1 MTGQLSLISVTRFR
15 DAGSRVCAALF
26 AVLFFA
32 LLLSLAR
39 FELFP
44 LPALAGLV
52 LLAALAAW
60 RPSTA
65 LLVLATLIPVATWL
79 GRPWEPS
86 AAWAE
91 ALVVAFSAGY
101 CARGA
106 VTTRGKRDELELPIL
121 LGAAVIVASLIVQV
135 LVDSWR
141 FGGATVE
148 INSGCSSGRTTC
160 GLPPREPVDAAMR
173 FLESLVLFRAAAKLL
188 ARREIRPAARAGV
201 RVGAAAAA
209 AINVLRLWEGALR
222 LSSPVEVFGRYFLT
236 QRFNA
241 HYGDLNAAGSY
252 FVLVVFPALGLA
264 VRQMWRWGPAALLIA
279 VALWIAGSRAAFI
292 AGLVAMIVPAG
303 VFVFRLSGAGPRRM
317 TAVAAAIMLILVVVG
332 MVRYLPTRRNQ
343 IEPSTALEVRWELA
357 RTSVRMLAAG
367 PMFGAGIGRYYWR
380 SGEFSSPRLLTIFP
394 PAIHENAH
402 NNFLQILAELG
413 VVGLGAVIW
422 LMLVAARACGRLVRA
437 DPRDP
442 LRWGVAVGLLAFVIS
457 WLGGHPLL
465 IDEPAFAFWLLLGT
479 ACGWAPAS
487 PPSGSRALTWAVG
500 ALMLVVGLSVPVR
513 TNSERADFNLEHRGI
528 GLSVWQDEID
538 GIRYRR
544 AGSTSVVFVPSG
556 SSVSVV
562 PLRASRPSD
571 DLKVEVWLDGRRAD
585 EVRVRSDLWLPLRLL
600 LPKSANPPRF
610 HRLEFRVSDPPAV
623 EAAILMV
630 GKVQVR

>member
-1 MTGQLSLISVTRFR
+1 MAVTTFR
-15 DAGSRVCAALF
+15 DAGWRVCAALF

-32 LLLSLAR
+32 LLLSLAG
-39 FELFP
+39 FEHFP

-52 LLAALAAW
+52 LFGGLAAR

-65 LLVLATLIPVATWL
+65 LLVLATLIPVAMWL
-79 GRPWEPS
+79 GRRWEPS

-106 VTTRGKRDELELPIL
+106 VMTRGERDELDLPIL

-135 LVDSWR
+135 LVDGWR
-141 FGGATVE
+141 FGGATVRDQLWLLVRQDYLRFSAVGDP
-148 INSGCSSGRTTC
+148 IDS
-160 GLPPREPVDAAMR
+160 AMR
-173 FLESLVLFRAAAKLL
+173 FLESLLLFRAAATATRADRTFGPLL
-188 ARREIRPAARAGV
+188 VRASVFGAS
-201 RVGAAAAA
+201 AAAAV
-209 AINVLRLWEGALR
+209 NVLRLWEGALR
-222 LSSPVEVFGRYFLT
+222 LSSPLEVFVRYLLT

-252 FVLVVFPALGLA
+252 FVLVVFPAMGLA

-279 VALWIAGSRAAFI
+279 ASLWIAGSRAAFV
-292 AGLVAMIVPAG
+292 AGLVAMIVSAV

-317 TAVAAAIMLILVVVG
+317 TAVAAAIMLLLVAVG
-332 MVRYLPTRRNQ
+332 MMRYLPTRRNQ
-343 IEPSTALEVRWELA
+343 IEPSTALEVRWELV
-357 RTSVRMLAAG
+357 RTSVRMLASG
-367 PMFGAGIGRYYWR
+367 PIFGAGIGRYYWR

-413 VVGLGAVIW
+413 FVGLGAMIW
-422 LMLVAARACGRLVRA
+422 LMIVAATACGRLVRA

-442 LRWGVAVGLLAFVIS
+442 LRWGVVVGLLAFVIS

-487 PPSGSRALTWAVG
+487 PPPGSRALTWTAG

-513 TNSERADFNLEHRGI
+513 TSSERADFNLEHRGI
-528 GLSVWQDEID
+528 GLSAWHDELD

-556 SSVSVV
+556 SSVCVV
-562 PLRASRPSD
+562 PLRASPPSD

-600 LPKSANPPRF
+600 LPKSADPPRF
-610 HRLEFRVSDPPAV
+610 HRLEFRVSAPPAV
-623 EAAILMV
+623 ETAILMI

>member
-1 MTGQLSLISVTRFR
+1 VTRFR
-15 DAGSRVCAALF
+15 DAGLRVCAALF
-26 AVLFFA
+26 AVLFLA

-52 LLAALAAW
+52 LFCGLAAR

-65 LLVLATLIPVATWL
+65 LLVLATLIPVAMWL
-79 GRPWEPS
+79 GRRWEPS
-86 AAWAE
+86 AAWTE

-101 CARGA
+101 CARRA
-106 VTTRGKRDELELPIL
+106 VMTRGERDELDLPIL
-121 LGAAVIVASLIVQV
+121 VGAAVIVASLIVQV
-135 LVDSWR
+135 LVDGWR
-141 FGGATVE
+141 FGGATVRDQLWLLVRQDYLRFSAAGDP
-148 INSGCSSGRTTC
+148 IDS
-160 GLPPREPVDAAMR
+160 AMR
-173 FLESLVLFRAAAKLL
+173 FLESLLLFRAAAT
-188 ARREIRPAARAGV
+188 AARADGAFGPLLV
-201 RVGAAAAA
+201 RASIFGAAAAA
-209 AINVLRLWEGALR
+209 AVNLLRLWEGALR
-222 LSSPVEVFGRYFLT
+222 LSSPLEVFGRYLLT

-252 FVLVVFPALGLA
+252 FVLVVFPAMGLA
-264 VRQMWRWGPAALLIA
+264 VRQMWRWGPAALLI
-279 VALWIAGSRAAFI
+279 VVSLWIAGSRAAFI

-303 VFVFRLSGAGPRRM
+303 VFVFRLSGGPRRM
-317 TAVAAAIMLILVVVG
+317 TTVAAATMLILVVVG
-332 MVRYLPTRRNQ
+332 MVRYVPTRRNQ

-380 SGEFSSPRLLTIFP
+380 SAEFSSPRLLTIFP

-422 LMLVAARACGRLVRA
+422 LMIVAARACGRLVRA

-487 PPSGSRALTWAVG
+487 PPPGSRALTWAAG

-513 TNSERADFNLEHRGI
+513 TNSERAEFNLEHRGI
-528 GLSVWQDEID
+528 GLSAWQDEVD

-556 SSVSVV
+556 SGVCVV

-600 LPKSANPPRF
+600 LPKSADAPRF

-623 EAAILMV
+623 ETAILMI

>member
-1 MTGQLSLISVTRFR
+1 MTTFR
-15 DAGSRVCAALF
+15 DAGWRVCAALF

-39 FELFP
+39 FEHFP

-52 LLAALAAW
+52 LFGGLAAR

-65 LLVLATLIPVATWL
+65 LLVLATLIPVAMWL
-79 GRPWEPS
+79 GRRWEPS

-106 VTTRGKRDELELPIL
+106 VMTRGERDELDLPIL

-135 LVDSWR
+135 LVDGWR
-141 FGGATVE
+141 FGGATVRDQLWLLVRQDYLRILRRRE
-148 INSGCSSGRTTC
+148 TRSIQPCDSWNRSSSSGPRRLLPARTRTF
-160 GLPPREPVDAAMR
+160 GPL
-173 FLESLVLFRAAAKLL
+173 LVRAS
-188 ARREIRPAARAGV
+188 V
-201 RVGAAAAA
+201 FGAAAAA
-209 AINVLRLWEGALR
+209 AVNVLRLWEGALR
-222 LSSPVEVFGRYFLT
+222 LSSPLEVFVRYLLT

-252 FVLVVFPALGLA
+252 FVLVVFPAMGLA

-279 VALWIAGSRAAFI
+279 VSLWIAGSRAAFV

-317 TAVAAAIMLILVVVG
+317 TAVAAAIMLILVAVG

-367 PMFGAGIGRYYWR
+367 PIFGAGIGRYYWR

-413 VVGLGAVIW
+413 FVGLGAVIW
-422 LMLVAARACGRLVRA
+422 LMIVAARACGRLVRA

-487 PPSGSRALTWAVG
+487 PPPASRALAWAAG

-528 GLSVWQDEID
+528 GLSAWQDELD

-556 SSVSVV
+556 SSVCVV
-562 PLRASRPSD
+562 PLRASPPSD
-571 DLKVEVWLDGRRAD
+571 DLKVEVWLDGHRAD

-600 LPKSANPPRF
+600 LPKGADPPRF

-623 EAAILMV
+623 ETAILMI